1 MKTISVVTLLCVLPA
16 VVYSTCTVPTMNN
29 AKLTSTETSF
39 NDKQKV
45 TFTCDSGYH
54 SLIQMLS
61 VKQINGNTK
70 IHARK
75 CAQFLI
81 MSLNY
86 MISHYTK

>member
-54 SLIQMLS
+54 SLDPNA
-61 VKQINGNTK
+61 V
-70 IHARK
+70 
-75 CAQFLI
+75 CE
-81 MSLNY
+81 
-86 MISHYTK
+86 